1 MNNRGTGKMFLSHA
15 IINRLRSEGLV
26 VLVVAPSGIVSLL
39 LLGGRTAHSRF
50 KIPLIVPEVQHVR

>member
-1 MNNRGTGKMFLSHA
+1 MFLSHA